1 MRTRTRSASSWG
13 SCSRHG
19 LLHRLWADR
28 GEVRKLEAYPRSLT
42 LPRDTELPGL
52 DCREA
57 GREETAE
64 LRPDPGDPGDRDE
77 LRRRGEE
84 SESAD
89 CAEPRDETLEREPR
103 LDCQESP

>member
-1 MRTRTRSASSWG
+1 M
-13 SCSRHG
+13 
-19 LLHRLWADR
+19 
-28 GEVRKLEAYPRSLT
+28 RKLEAYPRSLT

-64 LRPDPGDPGDRDE
+64 LRPE

-89 CAEPRDETLEREPR
+89 WAEPRDETLEREPR